1 MSNTARLSRFGA
13 GILLALLTLLVLVQ
27 PEASRGQ
34 VPSASVTVCQVSGSA
49 TAPDLVHVT
58 VSVDQVVAFLNAHPG
73 SFVGACPPSGSNG
86 SSGSGSSG
94 SGSSGGTGGT
104 SSGTPLN
111 GAVTVC
117 RLGGTAY
124 APVLSQ
130 VVIGV
135 DQVAAYL
142 NQNPGSFL
150 GSCPAAA
157 GGNASEPSGSAGPV
171 SAVVTVC
178 RVTGSANAP
187 GLAQLTLA
195 VDEVVAFL
203 NRNPGSFI
211 GTCPGRGG
219 TVTSGPGRVLG
230 LPLGAALTICQVTA
244 SGNVL
249 RYTQATVAVDKVAA
263 YLNQHAGSYVGLC
276 PSASDQNGTIGNEP
290 LGYVTIC
297 RVTGV
302 ASSPLA
308 AATVRADQ
316 LEAYLARAGTVL
328 DPASSGCQSPTGD
341 PDTDSPGTDP
351 PGTTPVG
358 KESTIVVHTTPNT
371 VVTARGAGVDEST
384 TSDKKGRAT
393 LKVKP
398 KKAGLIVVR
407 GTAGRVTRTFGAAS
421 PRRSGGNLTG

>member
-1 MSNTARLSRFGA
+1 MSNPARLSRFGA
-13 GILLALLTLLVLVQ
+13 GVLLALTALLVLVQ

-49 TAPDLVHVT
+49 SAPDLVQVT

-73 SFVGACPPSGSNG
+73 SFVGACPSSGGNG
-86 SSGSGSSG
+86 SSGSGSG
-94 SGSSGGTGGT
+94 GGTT
-104 SSGTPLN
+104 SGTPLN

-124 APVLSQ
+124 APVLSP
-130 VVIGV
+130 VVVGV
-135 DQVAAYL
+135 DQVTAYL

-187 GLAQLTLA
+187 GLAQLALA
-195 VDEVVAFL
+195 VDEVAAFL

-211 GTCPGRGG
+211 GTCPGTGG
-219 TVTSGPGRVLG
+219 TVTSGPGRILG
-230 LPLGAALTICQVTA
+230 IPLGAALTICQVTA

-249 RYTQATVAVDKVAA
+249 RYVQANVAVDKVSA

-276 PSASDQNGTIGNEP
+276 PSASDQNGTVGNEP
-290 LGYVTIC
+290 IGYLTIC

-308 AATVRADQ
+308 AVTVRADQ

-328 DPASSGCQSPTGD
+328 DPSSSGCQSPTGD
-341 PDTDSPGTDP
+341 PGTDP

-358 KESTIVVHTTPNT
+358 EETTIVVHTTPNT

-384 TSDKKGRAT
+384 KSDKKGRAI
-393 LKVKP
+393 LKVKA
-398 KKAGLIVVR
+398 KKPGLVVVR
-407 GTAGRVTRTFGAAS
+407 GTAGRVTRTIGAAS